1 MSIFIKRKDD
11 KNVLKYWLPFGYMRR
26 HLARVYGFRV
36 VNGDFVKV
44 RIEPRD
50 VSGFHLIDM
59 IPLGFVMAWQRRHP
73 VASSSAGGVVLSREE
88 RQIQALTKDLRQ
100 LRAEF
105 LCYRKQADAEIER
118 LSVECMRL
126 QLRIGNV

>member
-1 MSIFIKRKDD
+1 MAIFIKRKDD
-11 KNVLKYWLPFGYMRR
+11 KNLLKYLLPYGYMRR

-50 VSGFHLIDM
+50 VSGFRLVDVV
-59 IPLGFVMAWQRRHP
+59 PLGFVMAWQRRHP
-73 VASSSAGGVVLSREE
+73 VASFAGMAALSHEE
-88 RQIQALTKDLRQ
+88 QQIQALTKDLRR

-105 LCYRKQADAEIER
+105 VQYRKQANEELER